1 MIMNDVS
8 RSNIN
13 DGELASI
20 ERQSPLVLKVS
31 KKINSVSVVE
41 QLHYTN
47 QETAMEDYNKIVQFI
62 VKKPSFLVE

>member
-13 DGELASI
+13 EGELAGI

-62 VKKPSFLVE
+62 INKPSFLVE